1 MSTPMTSLSETSRRQ
16 KRPISFS
23 GMNADQVRAQ
33 LTSQLEEKEK
43 LLSQAGASQISRNAL
58 SKQRDVIK
66 KELARLNQYS
76 QEEELPNEIL
86 SKLEDL
92 ANEFQYLKSSKS
104 IMEDSSAKNLTPL
117 LPPPPT
123 NSTPTKHRNKNPNG
137 NRRNPDIEFAT
148 EIGQGLLIEV
158 RKLQT
163 ALQEKEEI
171 IKQLELSKADNERT
185 QETAQRHLKQRDEVE
200 ERLKEEVW
208 NLEVANQELRTH
220 LLESNQNVAKHN
232 SDYAKLTKQLKAQSE
247 QIDIMKAQEE
257 KSASVIEAMKA
268 RHEQETHQLRRHAA
282 TAQRENAQTQK
293 QVEALN
299 TELKI
304 VNAKLAIKMASS
316 SRALDESAKTDIT
329 REVSEDDDS
338 ETNQNKSVSPSAST
352 TTSNRGQQ
360 ALETETLKQ
369 SLAHAHR
376 IISNLRSSYHKEKLE
391 KFEIKKM
398 LSDSQEN
405 IELMRKEMA
414 NWNSDTRGIAG
425 GQNGGRGGNRMHGKK
440 KPVTKRKMG
449 GVGRQPRGLCLND
462 SDSDKQLRTDEENDV
477 LIDSDDDTVDED
489 NELDQH
495 FTEYGNSFGVMSNF
509 MPDNGLSSF
518 AMKPL
523 SSELEAKKQ
532 VIDVGV
538 NTDPMDLG
546 VGPCMHGS
554 AQELALP
561 VSPSNLLVGSSSFY
575 KQGISHTHSA
585 PFTLP
590 PNQEH
595 SQEPEY
601 LRNTSRSV
609 VDESG
614 ATVTPGTIPSS
625 LEVVSKEQ
633 INNHIS
639 VALVNERKVIA
650 ERAASMLSP
659 EQINILLEPS
669 QTSDTLA
676 LSNTNAG
683 KDVEVDGHMLT
694 QKQVDILIHEAVTK
708 ETAAMVPKSEIEVKI
723 QEAIIKEQEKF
734 ASLDLISR
742 TEADKLVQQ
751 AVDSEKE
758 KAMDLISKTEASV
771 LVQKA
776 VESEKEKAVGLISK
790 SEADVLV
797 QKAIESEK
805 EKLAD
810 FIPKTEA
817 EILVKEAVTAEQEKI
832 SLLNMIP
839 MVEVEEMI
847 EMRLQDTKK
856 ANEILLEETRTKLST
871 QFKAREEEIVRD
883 MITKREAEAATLAA
897 VALANKEAHEK
908 VTSLNN
914 IAHTVSDE
922 ELIRKEE
929 ADKLIKQAIQNEQSK
944 IQQALDKQR
953 ADIEAL
959 ASTTHKKELEASL
972 TQQRLEL
979 ESLKQ
984 KEIEQHI
991 AALEAAKQTELSV
1004 QKNMLET
1011 SKNTEIEQQLR
1022 DLEAAKQS
1030 ELRTW
1035 KDKLDAEK
1043 SAALEEAEQAKQTD
1057 LERITRDMTVK
1068 MEQQKLSVEE
1078 ALKTEFEQKISE
1090 MEQQKI
1096 HVEETLKSEFE
1107 QKISE
1112 IQDDKKCEIEK
1123 LQQANVTEIEALK
1136 NTIESYKKDCE
1147 EINQRMITM
1156 LTKDSVD
1163 VLVKRAVV
1171 DAVER
1176 AEKKQAEVL
1185 AGMISREYSEKMVK
1199 DEVAKA
1205 LEAER
1210 KEVSQREEA
1219 EAMEMISKAEA
1230 EALAKVAAADAIV
1243 KERQAMAAR
1252 ENELIS
1258 REEAQGLTDA
1268 AVREAIG
1275 KERNESAEVLAKE
1288 RKLLREK
1295 EENYISKEEAE
1306 MNTKEAVRLALLEAK
1321 TKAPELSTVSHLNIS
1336 SGNPQP
1342 SSDHPRQL
1350 DNIDEAFTP
1359 PAGAIERS
1367 VSTSRLTPPT
1377 LRVSPVPS
1385 VSTPASSSSRKLR
1398 LSSSVSSLR
1407 LGSGR
1412 KENNIQKSQ
1421 RPNYESNNSSGLSF
1435 GSFRILENKSYGST
1449 RLQSKS
1455 SMSLREL
1462 SNKQDSA
1469 TSISTMS
1476 SDEGLQSHTHAPMP
1490 MSSDDTFA
1498 GFSSSGGTDIY
1509 VISAITQTMI
1519 GEWMSKHTR
1528 RYVGSGISENK
1539 HQRFFWVHPY
1549 SKMLYWSSVR
1559 PGADGNTAKT
1569 KSAFIESVSAVPSG
1583 DNTGTLSPMSL
1594 LIRTPKRQLKLT
1606 APSLERHELWLKSLS
1621 YLLVRPN
1628 SSSSQIVEEPRYTT
1642 ESGTVENAGH
1652 QQTTLSSRGMEESIS
1667 HAQDLA
1673 QYDSDDSEDLVNIR
1687 QCCDGKHDVSTLS
1700 RNNHHH
1706 H

>member
-1 MSTPMTSLSETSRRQ
+1 MVCFLS
-16 KRPISFS
+16 
-23 GMNADQVRAQ
+23 
-33 LTSQLEEKEK
+33 
-43 LLSQAGASQISRNAL
+43 
-58 SKQRDVIK
+58 
-66 KELARLNQYS
+66 
-76 QEEELPNEIL
+76 
-86 SKLEDL
+86 SKLFRFL
-92 ANEFQYLKSSKS
+92 Y
-104 IMEDSSAKNLTPL
+104 
-117 LPPPPT
+117 
-123 NSTPTKHRNKNPNG
+123 
-137 NRRNPDIEFAT
+137 
-148 EIGQGLLIEV
+148 V
-158 RKLQT
+158 
-163 ALQEKEEI
+163 
-171 IKQLELSKADNERT
+171 
-185 QETAQRHLKQRDEVE
+185 

-208 NLEVANQELRTH
+208 NLEVANQELRSH
-220 LLESNQNVAKHN
+220 LLESNQNLAKHN

-316 SRALDESAKTDIT
+316 SRALDESVKADIP
-329 REVSEDDDS
+329 REISEDDDS
-338 ETNQNKSVSPSAST
+338 ETNNQNKSVSPSAST
-352 TTSNRGQQ
+352 ITSNRGQQ

-414 NWNSDTRGIAG
+414 SWNSDTRGIAG

-440 KPVTKRKMG
+440 KPVTRRKMG

-462 SDSDKQLRTDEENDV
+462 SDSDKQLKTDEENDE

-495 FTEYGNSFGVMSNF
+495 FSEYGNSFGVMSDF
-509 MPDNGLSSF
+509 MADNGLSSF
-518 AMKPL
+518 ALKPL

-532 VIDVGV
+532 VIDAGV
-538 NTDPMDLG
+538 NTDPMNLG

-561 VSPSNLLVGSSSFY
+561 VSPSNLLVGSSSFN

-595 SQEPEY
+595 IQEPEY
-601 LRNTSRSV
+601 LSNNSRSI
-609 VDESG
+609 VDESDT
-614 ATVTPGTIPSS
+614 TVIPDKNDTVPPS
-625 LEVVSKEQ
+625 LEVVTKEQ
-633 INNHIS
+633 MKNQIS
-639 VALVNERKVIA
+639 VALVKERKVIA

-659 EQINILLEPS
+659 EQIHILLEPS
-669 QTSDTLA
+669 LTSDALA
-676 LSNTNAG
+676 LSGTDAA
-683 KDVEVDGHMLT
+683 KKIEVGEHLLT
-694 QKQVDILIHEAVTK
+694 QKQVDVLIQEAVIK
-708 ETAAMVPKSEIEVKI
+708 ETAAMVPKSEVEAKI
-723 QEAIIKEQEKF
+723 QEAITTEQEKF

-751 AVDSEKE
+751 AVASEKE
-758 KAMDLISKTEASV
+758 KAVDLISKTEASV

-776 VESEKEKAVGLISK
+776 VEIEKEKAAGLISK

-797 QKAIESEK
+797 QKAVESEK
-805 EKLAD
+805 EKLED
-810 FIPKTEA
+810 FIHKTEA
-817 EILVKEAVTAEQEKI
+817 EKLVKEAAAAEQEKI

-839 MVEVEEMI
+839 KVEAEEMI
-847 EMRLQDTKK
+847 EKRLQDTKK
-856 ANEILLEETRTKLST
+856 ANDILLEDTRTELTS

-883 MITKREAEAATLAA
+883 MISKREAEAATLAA

-908 VTSLNN
+908 VTLLNN
-914 IAHTVSDE
+914 VAPAISDE
-922 ELIRKEE
+922 GFIRKEE
-929 ADKLIKQAIQNEQSK
+929 ADKLIQQAIQNEKSK
-944 IQQALDKQR
+944 IQQALDKQK

-959 ASTTHKKELEASL
+959 SSSTHKKELDASL
-972 TQQRLEL
+972 NQQRLEL
-979 ESLKQ
+979 EAIKQ
-984 KEIEQHI
+984 KEIEQCI
-991 AALEAAKQTELSV
+991 TALETAKQTELSV
-1004 QKNMLET
+1004 QKNMLEF
-1011 SKNTEIEQQLR
+1011 SKNAEIEQQLR

-1030 ELRTW
+1030 ELEAW
-1035 KDKLDAEK
+1035 KDKLDVEK
-1043 SAALEEAEQAKQTD
+1043 LAALEELEQTKQID
-1057 LERITRDMTVK
+1057 LERILQDMTTK
-1068 MEQQKLSVEE
+1068 MEQQKVSIEDT
-1078 ALKTEFEQKISE
+1078 LKAEFDQKISE
-1090 MEQQKI
+1090 MEQQKV
-1096 HVEETLKSEFE
+1096 HVEETMKFEFE
-1107 QKISE
+1107 QKLSE
-1112 IQDDKKCEIEK
+1112 IEDAKKCEIEK
-1123 LQQANVTEIEALK
+1123 LQQANATEIEALK
-1136 NTIESYKKDCE
+1136 NTIEFYKKDCE
-1147 EINQRMITM
+1147 ESNQRMITM

-1163 VLVKRAVV
+1163 VLVKRAVA

-1185 AGMISREYSEKMVK
+1185 SGMISREYSEKLVK

-1258 REEAQGLTDA
+1258 REEAQDLTDA

-1275 KERNESAEVLAKE
+1275 KERNESAAVLAKE
-1288 RKLLREK
+1288 RKSLREK

-1306 MNTKEAVRLALLEAK
+1306 MNTKEAVRVALLEAK
-1321 TKAPELSTVSHLNIS
+1321 TKAPELSAVSHLNIS

-1342 SSDHPRQL
+1342 SSDHPRHL
-1350 DNIDEAFTP
+1350 DNIQEALAP

-1421 RPNYESNNSSGLSF
+1421 RPSYESNNSSGLSF
-1435 GSFRILENKSYGST
+1435 GSFRILDNKSYAST

-1476 SDEGLQSHTHAPMP
+1476 SDEGVQNHMHAPMP

-1569 KSAFIESVSAVPSG
+1569 KSGKYF
-1583 DNTGTLSPMSL
+1583 
-1594 LIRTPKRQLKLT
+1594 
-1606 APSLERHELWLKSLS
+1606 H
-1621 YLLVRPN
+1621 YF
-1628 SSSSQIVEEPRYTT
+1628 
-1642 ESGTVENAGH
+1642 
-1652 QQTTLSSRGMEESIS
+1652 
-1667 HAQDLA
+1667 
-1673 QYDSDDSEDLVNIR
+1673 YDMLF
-1687 QCCDGKHDVSTLS
+1687 
-1700 RNNHHH
+1700 
-1706 H
+1706 